1 MRKLTNYKKK
11 TPTEE
16 KETNMYGVF
25 LKSLGICFAIS
36 FVLIILY
43 ALILS
48 FTSMSDSSMS
58 MSIQIIMIVSIT
70 ISSIYGGKR
79 INRKGW
85 MFGIAL
91 GLLFTLLLV
100 PLSIGFGQGFSLDK
114 YFAAKALMGSAVGLI
129 GGIIGVNLN

>member
-1 MRKLTNYKKK
+1 MRKLNSFTQKASTEGKSTNI
-11 TPTEE
+11 
-16 KETNMYGVF
+16 YGVF
-25 LKSLGICFAIS
+25 LKSLGLCFAVS

-58 MSIQIIMIVSIT
+58 TTMQIIMIISVT

-79 INRKGW
+79 IISKGW
-85 MFGIAL
+85 FFGIVL
-91 GLLFTLLLV
+91 GLVFTILLV
-100 PLSIGFGQGFSLDK
+100 PLGIGFGQDFNLDK
-114 YFAAKALMGSAVGLI
+114 YFMVKALTGSAVGLI